1 MIAFLLWLL
10 IWLVLWLAPLALLSW
25 IASFLVSLPLRRQE
39 RARFFLDLLELGL
52 KEGHTPEQTIVAV
65 SRSRDPSIGARFHL
79 LAAYLETGLRLG
91 QALDR
96 VPRLLPLQTAAM
108 LKSGEE
114 IGDVRKVL
122 PACRHRLKDGLSQTR
137 GAMNYLILIA
147 LALTPAAPAIFQV
160 LARFVFPK
168 FLQLLQDM
176 EVPPPAF
183 TAYIIHQ
190 SDFLVA
196 IMSAGA
202 AMIYVAGIVYIGG
215 PRLAGWLQS
224 GVLPIC
230 DWLAFR
236 LPWRR
241 KQMQRDFASV
251 LGVLLDADVPEER
264 AVALAA
270 AATANTIFKKRAT
283 RALTDLRAGRKLPEA
298 MRRLDDDGEFH
309 WRLTNASRS
318 TSGFRAAL
326 NGWIEALDAKAF
338 QQQQAAAQA
347 ITTALVLVNGALV
360 GSLVVGT
367 FQALIA
373 IVNTGV
379 MW

>member
-25 IASFLVSLPLRRQE
+25 IACFLVSLPLRRQE

-52 KEGHTPEQTIVAV
+52 KEGRTPEQTIVAV
-65 SRSRDPSIGARFHL
+65 SRSRDPSMGARFHL
-79 LAAYLETGLRLG
+79 LAAYLETGLHLG

-122 PACRHRLKDGLSQTR
+122 PACRHRLTDGLSQTR

-147 LALTPAAPAIFQV
+147 LALTPVAPAIFQV
-160 LARFVFPK
+160 LARFVFPR
-168 FLQLLQDM
+168 FLQLLRDM

-183 TAYIIHQ
+183 TDYLVHQ
-190 SDFLVA
+190 ADFLAA

-230 DWLAFR
+230 DWLALR

-241 KQMQRDFASV
+241 KQMQRDFASM

-270 AATANTIFKKRAT
+270 AATANTIFKTRAT

-298 MRRLDDDGEFH
+298 MRRLDDDGEFQ
-309 WRLTNASRS
+309 WRLTNASHS

-338 QQQQAAAQA
+338 QQQQAAAQV
-347 ITTALVLVNGALV
+347 ITTALVLVNGTLV
-360 GSLVVGT
+360 GSLVIGT

>member
-1 MIAFLLWLL
+1 M
-10 IWLVLWLAPLALLSW
+10 
-25 IASFLVSLPLRRQE
+25 
-39 RARFFLDLLELGL
+39 
-52 KEGHTPEQTIVAV
+52 
-65 SRSRDPSIGARFHL
+65 GARFHL
-79 LAAYLETGLRLG
+79 LAAYLEAGLHLG

-96 VPRLLPLQTAAM
+96 VPRLLQLQTAAM

-122 PACRHRLKDGLSQTR
+122 PACRHRLTDGLSQTR
-137 GAMNYLILIA
+137 GAMNYLILIT
-147 LALTPAAPAIFQV
+147 LALTPVTPAIFQV
-160 LARFVFPK
+160 LARFVFPR

-183 TAYIIHQ
+183 TDYLVHQ
-190 SDFLVA
+190 ADFLAA

-230 DWLAFR
+230 DWLALR

-241 KQMQRDFASV
+241 KQMQRDFASM

-264 AVALAA
+264 AVGLAA
-270 AATANTIFKKRAT
+270 AATANTIFKTRAT

-298 MRRLDDDGEFH
+298 MRRLDDDGEFQ

-338 QQQQAAAQA
+338 QQQQAAAQV
-347 ITTALVLVNGALV
+347 ITTALVLVNGTLV

>member
-25 IASFLVSLPLRRQE
+25 IACFLVSLPLRRQE

-52 KEGHTPEQTIVAV
+52 KEGRTPEQTIVAV
-65 SRSRDPSIGARFHL
+65 SRSRDPSMGARFHL

-122 PACRHRLKDGLSQTR
+122 PACRHRLTDGLSQTR

-147 LALTPAAPAIFQV
+147 LALTPVAPAIFQV

-183 TAYIIHQ
+183 TDYLVHQ
-190 SDFLVA
+190 ADFLAA

-215 PRLAGWLQS
+215 PRLTGWLQW
-224 GVLPIC
+224 GALPIC

-241 KQMQRDFASV
+241 KQMQRDFASM
-251 LGVLLDADVPEER
+251 LGVLLDANVPEEH

-270 AATANTIFKKRAT
+270 AATANVIFKKRAT

-338 QQQQAAAQA
+338 QQQQAAAQV
-347 ITTALVLVNGALV
+347 ITTAFVLVNGTLV